1 VDEMASTQMK
11 NLPNFQKYKRYIF
24 CHMVGLNW
32 FQFLKKKKGGLNWTS
47 HTHIYPQLEFGLSK
61 PPIEDEPPQFRE
73 ED

>member
-1 VDEMASTQMK
+1 
-11 NLPNFQKYKRYIF
+11 
-24 CHMVGLNW
+24 MVGLNW

-73 ED
+73 EDWKA